1 MDEMVRAELNK
12 KPRGILA
19 IGWALVASILVV
31 GLAAQFII
39 MRRAMSIDA
48 ERKVLK
54 ERQEQAEEQLAAT
67 RQSIDLAVNTL
78 AKYNPDVENLGKQ
91 KQDLLGQVSS
101 MQEQIKTYE
110 EKLTAQK
117 STMSQS
123 VSEEEQAKKSKAVLE
138 KSVSELTGQE
148 QALIE
153 QTAALDGKIAEKRKL
168 LSELTV
174 DANTLQQKTL
184 ALAQLEADLKKANQ
198 DAQEAKAELDVVE
211 DQLADARTSLV
222 TVTAQTQA
230 LVRKVGSAD
239 TLDEMLGAQ
248 RKELGDLTE
257 KLDAKKGDQAK
268 LRNLEADLD
277 RAASNLKKLTGESE
291 SAEARLEELNRQ
303 LSERRKELATVEEK
317 LETTRSLLNQT
328 DITTDNTASSGD
340 E

>member
-1 MDEMVRAELNK
+1 MDEMVRAELSK
-12 KPRGILA
+12 KPRGILT

-67 RQSIDLAVNTL
+67 RQSIDEAVNTL
-78 AKYNPDVENLGKQ
+78 AKYNPDVETLGKQ
-91 KQDLLGQVSS
+91 RQDLLGQVSS

-110 EKLTAQK
+110 EKLAAQK
-117 STMSQS
+117 STMSQA
-123 VSEEEQAKKSKAVLE
+123 VSDEEQAKKSKAVLD

-148 QALIE
+148 QALTE
-153 QTAALDGKIAEKRKL
+153 QIAALDGKIAEKRKL
-168 LSELTV
+168 LVELTV

-198 DAQEAKAELDVVE
+198 DSQEAKAELDVVE
-211 DQLADARTSLV
+211 DQLADARTSLA

-248 RKELGDLTE
+248 RKELADLTE
-257 KLDAKKGDQAK
+257 KLEAKKADQAK

-277 RAASNLKKLTGESE
+277 RAASNLRKLTGESE

-303 LSERRKELATVEEK
+303 LSERRKELAMAEEK
-317 LETTRSLLNQT
+317 IVTTRSLQNQT
-328 DITTDNTASSGD
+328 DSTTDNTASSGD